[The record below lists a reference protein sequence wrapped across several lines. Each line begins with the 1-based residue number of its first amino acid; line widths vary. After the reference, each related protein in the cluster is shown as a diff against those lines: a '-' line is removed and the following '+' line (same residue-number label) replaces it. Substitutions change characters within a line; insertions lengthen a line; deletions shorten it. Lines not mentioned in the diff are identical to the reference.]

1 MAVSDEERVDVISAD
16 GTPIAVWAVG
26 HGPPL
31 VLVHGSMQ
39 DHTANRSFV
48 DALTDRARTWSV
60 DRRGCGAS
68 GDGDRWSID
77 REFDDVVAVVEAV
90 AERTGEPVALWG
102 HSFGAACA
110 MGGAART
117 DAVSHLVLYEPSLG
131 LRYPPGSIDTVEQAL
146 ATGDH
151 DRVITEVLTG
161 VLEMGPDDVAAMRS
175 SPSWQARLATAPTVP
190 RECRAEECWQWRP
203 DQFASITAATLLLT
217 GSESSDDLRAATR
230 AADAAIPGARVMVLE
245 GHGHLAMRA
254 DPEMVASIV
263 LDFVRS

>member
-1 MAVSDEERVDVISAD
+1 MDVSDEERIDVISAD

-26 HGPPL
+26 HGPPI

-48 DALTDRARTWSV
+48 DALRHRARTWSV

-68 GDGDRWSID
+68 RDSDRWSID
-77 REFDDVVAVVEAV
+77 CEFDDVAAVVGTV

-110 MGGAART
+110 MGGAARS
-117 DAVSHLVLYEPSLG
+117 DAVSHIVLYEPSLG
-131 LRYPPGSIDTVEQAL
+131 LRYPPGSIDAAEEAL
-146 ATGDH
+146 AVGDH
-151 DRVITEVLTG
+151 DRVITEVLTR

-175 SPSWQARLATAPTVP
+175 SPGWPARLATAPTVP
-190 RECRAEECWQWRP
+190 RECRAEESWLWRP
-203 DQFASITAATLLLT
+203 GQFASITAPTLLLT
-217 GSESSDDLRAATR
+217 GSESTDDLKAATH
-230 AADAAIPGARVMVLE
+230 AAQGAIPGARVVVLD

-254 DPEMVASIV
+254 DPEMVASVV
-263 LDFVRS
+263 LDFLRA